1 MKNELVIEWKHV
13 GRDIENTCERCGVT
27 GRAVMDVVEQIHPIL
42 EEEGIAVR
50 FVETVLENEAIAD
63 SNSIL
68 FNGVPLEN
76 LIEGMEVTSTP
87 CASCSCITG
96 QDNVECRAIEYN
108 GERYESIPPELIARA
123 ALKALGLE

>member
-1 MKNELVIEWKHV
+1 MKTEFIIEWKHV
-13 GRDIENTCERCGVT
+13 GRDIESTCKRCGET
-27 GRAVMDVVEQIHPIL
+27 GRAVMDVVEQIRPIL
-42 EEEGIAVR
+42 EEEGITVQV
-50 FVETVLENEAIAD
+50 VETPIENAAIGE

-68 FNGVPLEN
+68 FNGMPLED

-87 CASCSCITG
+87 CASCACITG
-96 QDNVECRAIEYN
+96 QDAAACRAVEYD